1 MNYYSPSVVNYHWL
15 VVYQNP
21 SEKYDFVKWDMM
33 TFPMLMEKQKSCSSH
48 HQPDHQQSL
57 VISDYHP
64 QTDDPLMIIPKP
76 LTEQSDYPRSSHQ
89 QRF

>member
-1 MNYYSPSVVNYHWL
+1 
-15 VVYQNP
+15 
-21 SEKYDFVKWDMM
+21 M

-57 VISDYHP
+57 VISDYP

-76 LTEQSDYPRSSHQ
+76 LTEPLTEQ
-89 QRF
+89 QTSWAIVNS